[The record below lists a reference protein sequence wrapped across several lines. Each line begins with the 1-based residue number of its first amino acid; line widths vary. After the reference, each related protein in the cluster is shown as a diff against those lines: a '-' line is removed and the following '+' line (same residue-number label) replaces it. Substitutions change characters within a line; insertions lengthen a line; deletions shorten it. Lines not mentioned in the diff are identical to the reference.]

1 MSIQAHKDIVED
13 DVMSRDRIIEM
24 IRQIE
29 DFFKPYPEKRR
40 IEGMRNHLRTYWD
53 PRMREQLIHMSKG
66 GKYLFSPAIIS
77 TINLLKDEQTKSS
90 YYGPPKI

>member
-1 MSIQAHKDIVED
+1 MSFQAHKDILD
-13 DVMSRDRIIEM
+13 HDVMSRDRIIEM

-29 DFFKPYPEKRR
+29 DFFKPYPENRR

-53 PRMREQLIHMSKG
+53 PRMRGQLINMSEG
-66 GKYLFSPAIIS
+66 GKYQFSAAIIS
-77 TINLLKDEQTKSS
+77 AVNLLKDEQTKSS

>member
-1 MSIQAHKDIVED
+1 MSFQAHKDIVED

-29 DFFKPYPEKRR
+29 DFFKPYPENRR

-53 PRMREQLIHMSKG
+53 PRMREQLIHMSEG
-66 GKYLFSPAIIS
+66 GKYLFSPAIIKV
-77 TINLLKDEQTKSS
+77 LL
-90 YYGPPKI
+90 IC